1 MAFYRYASKL
11 KKEKDPNSI
20 VLLHFE
26 DDFINNQITDAKGNT
41 FTRSNSSVVIDNNYK
56 FGEHSLANS
65 EYYGNNYLMLNKSEN
80 DLNFGSNDFTID
92 FWVYPK
98 RYERETLIIVNGVY
112 IDMYGYRPRMWWVG
126 DGYWIVDADSEAGGG
141 QGTITMS
148 LNTWSHIAL
157 VRHGKYLTL
166 FVNGAKSVEANIG
179 SIAMHIYDN
188 LNWSMILGVWDNTS
202 SYGYWGN
209 YDEIRITDRAIWT
222 DDFTPPTRPYN
233 N

>member
-26 DDFINNQITDAKGNT
+26 DDFINDQITDTKGNT
-41 FTRSNSSVVIDNNYK
+41 FTRSYSTVEISNNYK
-56 FGEHSLANS
+56 FGEHSLAKD
-65 EYYGNNYLMLNKSEN
+65 GGDYLMLYKSEN

-98 RYERETLIIVNGVY
+98 RNDREALIIVNGVY
-112 IDMYGYRPRMWWVG
+112 IDMYNCRPRMWWVG
-126 DGYWIVDADSEAGGG
+126 DGGWFVHADSYAGGG
-141 QGTITMS
+141 EGTITMS

-157 VRHGKYLTL
+157 VRHGEYLTL

-179 SIAMHIYDN
+179 NIPMYIYN
-188 LNWSMILGVWDNTS
+188 QLNWSMILGIWDDTAG
-202 SYGYWGN
+202 YGYYGN
-209 YDEIRITDRAIWT
+209 YDEIRIINRAIWT